1 MLGHSSYYPR
11 YGYQTNTHGL
21 CKVEIDAEKL
31 PEASVKL
38 DARPVQPA
46 EVTWLLERLEAEL
59 ADVDFGWLRGTKLEE
74 WWWSGIDSLV
84 WCDGDGRRVADT
96 MRAARQRDK
105 LVMLLAENPQMA
117 YETIYTLR
125 PSTLEYDPSG
135 WLAHHP
141 LDPAWAKVK
150 AEMSEAAM
158 VCVLQEGVLN
168 GYFAATEKGRPTGC
182 VNWPLPFL
190 AY

>member
-11 YGYQTNTHGL
+11 YGYQTNTYGL

-46 EVTWLLERLEAEL
+46 DVPWLLERLEAEL
-59 ADVDFGWLRGTKLEE
+59 ADVDFGWLRGTTLEGRR
-74 WWWSGIDSLV
+74 WSGIDSLV
-84 WCDGDGRRVADT
+84 WCDGDGRRVAYM

-117 YETIYTLR
+117 RETIYTLHRARSNTIRRAGWRTIHSIRLGRR
-125 PSTLEYDPSG
+125 P
-135 WLAHHP
+135 
-141 LDPAWAKVK
+141 
-150 AEMSEAAM
+150 
-158 VCVLQEGVLN
+158 
-168 GYFAATEKGRPTGC
+168 R
-182 VNWPLPFL
+182 
-190 AY
+190 

>member
-1 MLGHSSYYPR
+1 M
-11 YGYQTNTHGL
+11 
-21 CKVEIDAEKL
+21 
-31 PEASVKL
+31 KL

-46 EVTWLLERLEAEL
+46 DVPWLLERLEAEL
-59 ADVDFGWLRGTKLEE
+59 ADVDFGWLRGTTLEGRR
-74 WWWSGIDSLV
+74 WSGIDSLV
-84 WCDGDGRRVADT
+84 WCDGDGRRVAYM

-117 YETIYTLR
+117 RETIYTLR
-125 PSTLEYDPSG
+125 PSTLEHHPSG

-141 LDPAWAKVK
+141 LDPAWAK

-158 VCVLQEGVLN
+158 VCVLLEGVLD
-168 GYFAATEKGRPTGC
+168 GYFAAAEKGRSTGC